1 MIGSVVTT
9 TSENLL
15 LLSIVVCGASTCFV
29 NVYEYQLRCIAYML
43 LLLYMYLF
51 CFSVWRIVT
60 WVMRL
65 VRYTVQQIVMHHLD
79 LLSALD
85 VERDQ
90 KQCRP
95 VPLDHS
101 VESLAT
107 GSQENGKW

>member
-1 MIGSVVTT
+1 
-9 TSENLL
+9 
-15 LLSIVVCGASTCFV
+15 
-29 NVYEYQLRCIAYML
+29 ML

-60 WVMRL
+60 WVTRL
-65 VRYTVQQIVMHHLD
+65 VRYTVQQIVIHHLD
-79 LLSALD
+79 LVSALD